1 MTQGFDYE
9 IENVMAEAIGTG
21 LFVSFCTLQE
31 PSGDFNAS
39 GAPDGLYV
47 DVAGLV
53 DIPCMAPPINA
64 GETRTLAEIEASDMQ
79 RVLLAGY
86 YPTIDAGWRNGWRAV
101 VDGVAYDLAGVRGDR
116 QSQMKELTVKLVT
129 V

>member
-9 IENVMAEAIGTG
+9 IENVMAEVADTG
-21 LFVSFCTLQE
+21 LFVSLCTLQE
-31 PSGDFNAS
+31 PSGTFTAS

-47 DVAGLV
+47 DVPGLV
-53 DIPCMAPPINA
+53 GIPCMAPPINA

-79 RVLLAGY
+79 RVLLDGY
-86 YPTIDAGWRNGWRAV
+86 YPTVDAGWRNGWRAV
-101 VDGVAYDLAGVRGDR
+101 VDGVAYDLAGVRSDS
-116 QSQMKELTVKLVT
+116 QSMMTELTVKLVT